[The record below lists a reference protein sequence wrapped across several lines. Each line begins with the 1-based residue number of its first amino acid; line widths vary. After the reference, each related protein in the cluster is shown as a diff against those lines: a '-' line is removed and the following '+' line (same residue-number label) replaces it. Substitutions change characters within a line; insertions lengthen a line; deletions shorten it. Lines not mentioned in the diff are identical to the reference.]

1 VAKHKI
7 DFESFSQTT
16 DRVGPGF
23 TIVLSVPGDKF
34 LVITRLYAVPAPA
47 LRKFHAVLKESGF
60 LKRVPY
66 EADYQ
71 KGKPHFIKILLSRKT
86 VKKDLKFFVQ
96 TLVQSHVLESV
107 VVCDMTNQ

>member
-1 VAKHKI
+1 MAKRKI

-16 DRVGPGF
+16 DIAGPGF
-23 TIVLSVPGDKF
+23 TIVLSAPGDMF
-34 LVITRLYAVPAPA
+34 FILTRLYAVPAPA
-47 LRKFHAVLKESGF
+47 LRKFHVVLKESGF
-60 LKRVPY
+60 IKRVPY
-66 EADYQ
+66 EADCQ
-71 KGKPHFIKILLSRKT
+71 KGKPHFIKIMLPRKT